1 MIRLAPEF
9 MDLVLK
15 GSVDLTNRD
24 MLELTHHQVL
34 HINDKLAFTLP
45 DTMHHLLEMPI
56 ERSVRNAGINNVQ
69 VAMIK
74 HLLFNFSA
82 LTIEHYTPLNRM
94 FISRIRNGTYAK
106 NIQPIPCTLKQ
117 LIDYAGGQDIYK
129 NNDFK
134 FTLKGSVLLLHKY
147 GVSNDDIASEFNIRF
162 DTVKKIIADSKFIK

>member
-1 MIRLAPEF
+1 MCEVIYILLTVLLTVLLTGEIMIRLATEF

-24 MLELTHHQVL
+24 MLKLTHHQVL

-82 LTIEHYTPLNRM
+82 LTI
-94 FISRIRNGTYAK
+94 S
-106 NIQPIPCTLKQ
+106 
-117 LIDYAGGQDIYK
+117 
-129 NNDFK
+129 
-134 FTLKGSVLLLHKY
+134 
-147 GVSNDDIASEFNIRF
+147 
-162 DTVKKIIADSKFIK
+162 